1 MPSGGGRGGAMSS
14 GGGGGPSQSGG
25 GGGASAGTA
34 HGVDATT
41 LFLRCDVGA
50 GGGCGELGGG
60 RVAGVAE
67 GEFAANV
74 WSFSRIL
81 AASTTDC
88 PLICDCV
95 PVTVIFA
102 PLRTAEPSW
111 PPRPGVT
118 SM

>member
-1 MPSGGGRGGAMSS
+1 MPS

-41 LFLRCDVGA
+41 LFLRGDVGT
-50 GGGCGELGGG
+50 GGGCGAPGGG
-60 RVAGVAE
+60 GVAGVAE

-74 WSFSRIL
+74 SSFSRIL

-88 PLICDCV
+88 PLISDCV

-102 PLRTAEPSW
+102 PLRTAGPSW
-111 PPRPGVT
+111 PPIPGVT
-118 SM
+118 LMTLPFCR

>member
-1 MPSGGGRGGAMSS
+1 MPSGGGGGGAM
-14 GGGGGPSQSGG
+14 PSGG

-41 LFLRCDVGA
+41 LFSRGDVSVAGGCVA
-50 GGGCGELGGG
+50 LGGGCVG
-60 RVAGVAE
+60 GVAE

-74 WSFSRIL
+74 WSFIRIL

-88 PLICDCV
+88 PFISDSV

-102 PLRTAEPSW
+102 PLRIAGPSW

-118 SM
+118 SMTLPFWR